1 MRKSNHGRK
10 EHLIARLTAKV
21 VVLTVLACLLVAV
34 FSGVAAAAWPTPVQI
49 GSAATGNWPFSV
61 CVQGSYAY
69 VANFS
74 RNTLQVFNVSNPA

>member
-34 FSGVAAAAWPTPVQI
+34 FSGVAAAAW
-49 GSAATGNWPFSV
+49 
-61 CVQGSYAY
+61 AY
-69 VANFS
+69 PCPDRLCRYGKLAFLS
-74 RNTLQVFNVSNPA
+74 LRPGQLCLRGPIQQ